1 MKDCIKILK
10 EDFKEAVS
18 QIDFKGPYNPWGK
31 AFMKASF
38 LGEMWFLMKSLYED
52 DEVESE
58 IEGARTYFERF
69 LTTGDTTFR
78 DMAKDELRHAGI
90 LIKKDSE
97 WADEDKKKI
106 LDAHESERQ
115 ELMKAIDK
123 TIKE

>member
-10 EDFKEAVS
+10 EDYKEAVS
-18 QIDFKGPYNPWGK
+18 HIDFKGPYNPWGK

-69 LTTGDTTFR
+69 LTTGDSTFR